1 LTSIARDAPQY
12 VVFFDELRR
21 MGLMV
26 DVDARGYGQRPERFA
41 DIARELVNA
50 QVDLIVCA
58 GDTAIRAAQKAT
70 TKIPILAVT
79 DDMVGSGLVRSLV
92 NPGGNTTGVS
102 ILATELDGKRQ
113 ELLIEMVPGLRR
125 MGALVDPNTT
135 APRMLQA
142 LQDAARARGVE
153 LSVYRVAKAD
163 DIVRAIAAAKHS
175 GAAALNVLASP
186 LLFANGRVIFERAAT
201 LRVPAIYQWPEMAE
215 DGGLVGYGPRVVQI
229 FRETL
234 TRQAVKILRGARPA
248 DLPVEQPT
256 KFELVILKTAKAL
269 ALTIPQSVLL
279 RADQVIE

>member
-1 LTSIARDAPQY
+1 MPQY
-12 VVFFDELRR
+12 VVFLEELRR
-21 MGLMV
+21 MGFMV
-26 DVDARGYGQRPERFA
+26 DVDARGYGQPPERFA

-50 QVDLIVCA
+50 KVDLIVCA
-58 GDTAIRAAQKAT
+58 GDAAIRAAQQAT
-70 TKIPILAVT
+70 ATIPILAVT
-79 DDMVGSGLVRSLV
+79 DDMVGSRLVRSLV

-125 MGALVDPNTT
+125 MGALVDSHTT

-142 LQDAARARGVE
+142 LQGAARARGVE
-153 LSVYRVAKAD
+153 LSLYRVAKAD
-163 DIVRAIAAAKHS
+163 DIVRAIDAAKNS

-186 LLFANGRVIFERAAT
+186 LLFANGRVIFERAAA

-256 KFELVILKTAKAL
+256 KFELVINLKTAKAL
-269 ALTIPQSVLL
+269 GLTIPQTLLL
-279 RADQVIE
+279 RADRVIQ